1 MSAELPIS
9 LLPLSELY
17 LESIIRLHKDPI
29 TQQYSW
35 LDGLHE
41 PAANTHWMAA
51 EINKGILG
59 IKALV
64 LKEDGRFV
72 GLAGL
77 RLREDLGNTIDLVY
91 RILPEYRN
99 QGYAT
104 AAAQILI
111 HLAKSEL
118 QLEALYGQVHFDN
131 AASLR
136 VLAKTGFQ
144 YQSVDGVWQLHQ
156 LRL

>member
-9 LLPLSELY
+9 LQPLSELY
-17 LESIIRLHKDPI
+17 LESIILLHKDPV
-29 TQQYSW
+29 TQQFSW
-35 LDGLHE
+35 LDGLYE
-41 PAANTHWMAA
+41 PAANAHWMAA
-51 EINKGILG
+51 EINKGVLG

-77 RLREDLGNTIDLVY
+77 RLREDLGNTTDLVY
-91 RILPEYRN
+91 RILPEHRN
-99 QGYAT
+99 QGCAT
-104 AAAQILI
+104 AAAQLLI
-111 HLAKSEL
+111 NLAKTEL
-118 QLEALYGQVHFDN
+118 KLKVIYGQVHSDN

-144 YQSVDGVWQLHQ
+144 YQSIDGVWQIHQ
-156 LRL
+156 LHL